1 MNFEESIT
9 QLETIVKT
17 LENGEISIGKSIEE
31 FERGIK
37 LVKELRAFLEEA
49 EGRVNTLIE
58 GMQDEKKAD

>member
-1 MNFEESIT
+1 MNFEESIA

-17 LENGEISIGKSIEE
+17 LENGEISIEKSIEE
-31 FERGIK
+31 FERGIR
-37 LVKELRAFLEEA
+37 LVKELRSFLEEA